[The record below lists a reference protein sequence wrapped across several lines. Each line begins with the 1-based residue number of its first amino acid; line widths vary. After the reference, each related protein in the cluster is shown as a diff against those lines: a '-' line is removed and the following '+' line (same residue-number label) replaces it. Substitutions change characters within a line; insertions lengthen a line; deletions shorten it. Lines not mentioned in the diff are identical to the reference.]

1 VTEIDPRPELIESA
15 RHFYQQGWMVGTA
28 GNLSAKLEDGSF
40 WITASGCAKGR
51 LLIED
56 FVRVRSELSD
66 LQVLEGGGDRRPSAE
81 TSIHA
86 AVYDLFPT
94 TRACFH
100 VHSVAAILAGKA
112 ASWKGR
118 APWAGELA
126 LPPLEM
132 LKGFGL
138 WLEKP
143 EVSLPVFENYLE
155 VPAIAKEISRRFRQQ
170 PPAVP
175 ALLIENHGVTV
186 WGDSLMDTF
195 HHLEIAE
202 FIFAYMVAANKSLGV
217 K

>member
-1 VTEIDPRPELIESA
+1 VTDVDPRPELIESA

-51 LLIED
+51 LSIDD
-56 FVRVRSELSD
+56 FVRMRSELSD

-81 TSIHA
+81 TIIHA
-86 AVYDLFPT
+86 VIYDLFPT
-94 TRACFH
+94 ARACFH
-100 VHSVAAILAGKA
+100 VHSVAAILAGRQE
-112 ASWKGR
+112 ASWTR
-118 APWAGELA
+118 NNWSEELA

-143 EVSLPVFENYLE
+143 EVSLPVFENSLE
-155 VPAIAKEISRRFRQQ
+155 VPAIAKEISRRLRQQ

-202 FIFAYMVAANKSLGV
+202 FIFAYMVAANK
-217 K
+217 